1 MKNRALFAF
10 AVGVIVFIAGMGI
23 TEIQGRR
30 DELNVILTYDA
41 DSRYVVVSAKRLSKE
56 HEAISYEFRGPE
68 LLTLIDKNSSE
79 ESDELIFEVSEEGS
93 TEMIFYS
100 INPAT
105 LNDTYSHA
113 YRCEISVSADVIDL
127 DKRLWRR

>member
-1 MKNRALFAF
+1 MKLRVLIAF
-10 AVGVIVFIAGMGI
+10 AVGVILFIAGIGI
-23 TEIQGRR
+23 AKIRSQR
-30 DELNVILTYDA
+30 DEFKVTLTYDA
-41 DSRYVVVSAKRLSKE
+41 DSQYVVVSAKRLSKE
-56 HEAISYEFRGPE
+56 HEAISYEFRGPD

>member
-1 MKNRALFAF
+1 MKLRVLIAF
-10 AVGVIVFIAGMGI
+10 AVGVILFIAGIGI
-23 TEIQGRR
+23 AKIRSQR
-30 DELNVILTYDA
+30 DEFKVTLTYDA
-41 DSRYVVVSAKRLSKE
+41 DSQHVVVLAKRLSKE
-56 HEAISYEFRGPE
+56 HEAIAYEFRGPE
-68 LLTLIDKNSSE
+68 LLTLVDKNSSE